1 MFHKWKN
8 MIKPKELLIDYIS
21 LSQSYGKF
29 IVEPLEKGYGV
40 TLGNALRRILLS
52 SLFGHAITSL
62 SIKNIKHEYSSI
74 IGVKE
79 DIADVILNLKLVQVA
94 LLNDVEHIT
103 ARISKQGPSIVRAA
117 DIHGDNMKIFNNDLY
132 ICTISS
138 NSKLDILITIEVG
151 KGFVTANQNK
161 LDLKQKEKTGII
173 WINTNFSPIKKVN
186 YNILNA
192 RIGQK
197 TDYDKLILEIWTN
210 NSINPEKS
218 IETAAKILREQ
229 ALIFINL
236 PESVENQT
244 LKLPKKNNTKINENL
259 FKQISELEL
268 SVRASNCLNSAKIN
282 NMIELVQKTETD
294 MLKTKNFGRK
304 SLKEVKDVLH
314 KMGLSLNMNLKNV
327 SIINKKKI

>member
-1 MFHKWKN
+1 M
-8 MIKPKELLIDYIS
+8 
-21 LSQSYGKF
+21 
-29 IVEPLEKGYGV
+29 
-40 TLGNALRRILLS
+40 
-52 SLFGHAITSL
+52 
-62 SIKNIKHEYSSI
+62 
-74 IGVKE
+74 
-79 DIADVILNLKLVQVA
+79 
-94 LLNDVEHIT
+94 
-103 ARISKQGPSIVRAA
+103 
-117 DIHGDNMKIFNNDLY
+117 
-132 ICTISS
+132 
-138 NSKLDILITIEVG
+138 
-151 KGFVTANQNK
+151 
-161 LDLKQKEKTGII
+161 
-173 WINTNFSPIKKVN
+173 
-186 YNILNA
+186 
-192 RIGQK
+192 
-197 TDYDKLILEIWTN
+197 EIWTN